1 MQTKE
6 PLQGRR
12 IARIRDKDALFPLFA
27 GLVLLVLPLPLALQ
41 RSAWSDDYPMLF
53 TSASTKHLSDM
64 RPLGGLVN
72 TVMFGLVD
80 DIDDL
85 RFLRLV
91 GVIGFAVFAGLLAQL
106 AQSWGMRPIYSALMA
121 VSVGLL
127 PPFHEAVGWATVYK
141 LAWMPILGGLAG
153 LVFLRGWFE
162 NRYRLIALGFLGT
175 VITFLFYPPAAL
187 WSWGLLGIRTAIRPT
202 SVRRMLKESGL
213 LAALLAS
220 SALAALTIALFV
232 NQILDVQTDS
242 RVLLVSTLSGAITKI
257 SWFARFPIGIAA
269 RPFLVSSPTDL
280 QAILT
285 AGPVLA
291 VIATGLYL
299 RQKGSTLSRVGATI
313 LLLVY
318 PCLAMGMH
326 LIVIESQIEY
336 RYMLGITVTM
346 WVYLLIAAHQLLKAV
361 LDKLSFRLQ
370 STKETTVPVWLIT
383 MVMGV
388 VILGAVRN
396 SRTNIDQVFIEP
408 FKSKET
414 YLNQELDRFDPE
426 MHPRI
431 VVLND
436 QSLWPSTR
444 NLGIYS
450 TVSDLAHPWV
460 AAPNIRLL
468 LIERGFETT
477 DLQVDAITSEDES
490 EPNDLVVDLRPYA
503 ERLRSLVHPNKLRRS
518 CWPEC

>member
-1 MQTKE
+1 MQTRE

-12 IARIRDKDALFPLFA
+12 VGRIRGKDALFSLSA
-27 GLVLLVLPLPLALQ
+27 ALVLLVLYLPLALQ

-80 DIDDL
+80 DIGDL

-91 GVIGFAVFAGLLAQL
+91 GVIGIAILAGLLAQV
-106 AQSWGMRPIYSALMA
+106 AQSWGMRPIYSALVA

-141 LAWMPILGGLAG
+141 LAWIPVLGGCAG
-153 LVFLRGWFE
+153 LAFLRGWFE
-162 NRYRLIALGFLGT
+162 NRRRLVTLGFLGT

-187 WSWGLLGIRTAIRPT
+187 CSWGLLGIRTAIRPT
-202 SVRRMLKESGL
+202 SVQRMLKESGL
-213 LAALLAS
+213 LAVLLAG
-220 SALAALTIALFV
+220 SALVALTIALFI

-242 RVLLVSTLSGAITKI
+242 RVLLVSTPSEAIAKI
-257 SWFARFPIGIAA
+257 SWFVRFPIGVAA

-285 AGPVLA
+285 AGPILIA
-291 VIATGLYL
+291 IATGLYL
-299 RQKGSTLSRVGATI
+299 RQNGGTLDRLGATI
-313 LLLVY
+313 LLLAY
-318 PCLAMGMH
+318 PCLTMGAH
-326 LIVIESQIEY
+326 LIVIENQIEY
-336 RYMLGITVTM
+336 RYMLGITATV
-346 WVYLLIAAHQLLKAV
+346 WVYLLIAVHQLLKVTWSNLNSRRQPIRESAIPAWLVTV
-361 LDKLSFRLQ
+361 L
-370 STKETTVPVWLIT
+370 
-383 MVMGV
+383 MGV

-396 SRTNIDQVFIEP
+396 TQANIDQVFFEP
-408 FKSKET
+408 FKSKEA
-414 YLNQELDRFDPE
+414 YLNQELDHFDPE
-426 MHPRI
+426 MHSRI
-431 VVLND
+431 VVVND

-450 TVSDLAHPWV
+450 TISDLAHPWV
-460 AAPNIRLL
+460 AVPNIRLL
-468 LIERGFETT
+468 LIERGIGAT
-477 DLQVDAITSEDES
+477 DLQVAVITPEDEL
-490 EPNDLVVDLRPYA
+490 EPDDLIVDLRPYA
-503 ERLRSLVHPNKLRRS
+503 ERLRSLVHPNELRRS

>member
-1 MQTKE
+1 LQTKK
-6 PLQGRR
+6 PIWVLR
-12 IARIRDKDALFPLFA
+12 IARIQDKKVLFSLFA
-27 GLVLLVLPLPLALQ
+27 GLALLVPYLPLALQ

-53 TSASTKHLSDM
+53 RSSSAKHLSDM
-64 RPLGGLVN
+64 RPLGGLIN
-72 TVMFGLVD
+72 TVMFGFVD

-91 GVIGFAVFAGLLAQL
+91 GVIGIAVFAGLLAQL
-106 AQSWGMRPIYSALMA
+106 AQSWGMRPIYSALVA
-121 VSVGLL
+121 ISVGLL
-127 PPFHEAVGWATVYK
+127 PPFHAAVGWATVYK
-141 LAWMPILGGLAG
+141 LAWIPILGGLAG

-162 NRYRLIALGFLGT
+162 NRRRLIAFGFLGT
-175 VITFLFYPPAAL
+175 VVTFLFYPPATL
-187 WSWGLLGIRTAIRPT
+187 WSWGLLGIRTAMRPT
-202 SVRRMLKESGL
+202 SVRRMLRESGL
-213 LAALLAS
+213 LAALLAG
-220 SALAALTIALFV
+220 SALVALTIALVV

-257 SWFARFPIGIAA
+257 SWFARFPIGVAA

-291 VIATGLYL
+291 VTVTGLYL
-299 RQKGSTLSRVGATI
+299 RQKGSALNRVAATI
-313 LLLVY
+313 LLLAY
-318 PCLAMGMH
+318 LCLTMGMH
-326 LIVIESQIEY
+326 LVVIESQIEY
-336 RYMLGITVTM
+336 RYMVGITVTM
-346 WVYLLIAAHQLLKAV
+346 WVYLLIAAHQLLKVV
-361 LDKLSFRLQ
+361 LDRLSSRHR
-370 STKETTVPVWLIT
+370 STKEAVVPVWLIT
-383 MVMGV
+383 MLMVV

-396 SRTNIDQVFIEP
+396 TRTNIDQVFVEP

-414 YLNQELDRFDPE
+414 YLNQELERFDLE
-426 MHPRI
+426 MHHRI

-460 AAPNIRLL
+460 AVPNIRLL
-468 LIERGFETT
+468 LIEQGLEAA
-477 DLQVDAITSEDES
+477 DVQVDVITSEDES
-490 EPNDLVVDLRPYA
+490 EPSDLVVDLRPYA
-503 ERLRSLVHPNKLRRS
+503 ERLRSLVHPSKLRQA